1 MSLIDTFIQVSE
13 RGLMPDFL
21 IRAGIRNLCKK
32 RLEQCQI
39 QDCEKNAELA
49 EEYLQQV
56 DQSPLAVETDKANE
70 QHYEVPSDFYH
81 LVLGKNLKYSCCC
94 YEPGTYGLDQA

>member
-1 MSLIDTFIQVSE
+1 MSLTDTFIQLSE

-39 QDCEKNAELA
+39 EDCEKNAQLA

-56 DQSPLAVETDKANE
+56 DHSPCG
-70 QHYEVPSDFYH
+70 
-81 LVLGKNLKYSCCC
+81 GKQTRQMSNTL
-94 YEPGTYGLDQA
+94 

>member
-1 MSLIDTFIQVSE
+1 MSLTDTFIQLSE
-13 RGLMPDFL
+13 RGRIPDFL

-49 EEYLQQV
+49 EEYLQKV
-56 DQSPLAVETDKANE
+56 DQSPLAVETDKANCLL
-70 QHYEVPSDFYH
+70 YTSDAAD
-81 LVLGKNLKYSCCC
+81 
-94 YEPGTYGLDQA
+94 E